1 MCARVN
7 MTPSFASWSRCG
19 VTASFSP
26 AAPREGRMSAD
37 TMKSTF
43 FAPGGAGVEAVDYLF
58 FRYYN
63 GHSLNL
69 NKLRARLL
77 PDVSGAAYACQCSWQ
92 SLAGLKELSRWGTPP
107 GTEGGTGGG
116 GASLRW
122 LPVAE

>member
-1 MCARVN
+1 MIFCAAACAQPEAIGGKEYDGKLPQLKCTTCGTDVLRF
-7 MTPSFASWSRCG
+7 SGARWSAG
-19 VTASFSP
+19 
-26 AAPREGRMSAD
+26 E
-37 TMKSTF
+37 
-43 FAPGGAGVEAVDYLF
+43 AGVEAVDYLF

-69 NKLRARLL
+69 NKLRERLL